1 MAMDLTFIRQGY
13 KDKGLD
19 KKDLNADPIIQ
30 FKSWFEDAKK
40 SEPIPTAMS
49 LSTVNNNG
57 EPTLRTVLLKLFD
70 QRGFVFFT
78 NYKSRKADHIIDN
91 PNVAVLFNWVA
102 LERQVSITG
111 VAEKIKTKE
120 SIKYF
125 MSRPRGSQL
134 GAWVSDQSSV
144 LSSRKILEL
153 KLKEMKRKFSD
164 SEIPLPDFWG
174 GYRIIP
180 KTFEFWQGRPNR
192 LHDRFIYSMQSNEL
206 WEIDR
211 IAP

>member
-13 KDKGLD
+13 KDKGLE
-19 KKDLNADPIIQ
+19 KEDLNADPIIQ

-78 NYKSRKADHIIDN
+78 NYKSRKASHITDN

-102 LERQVSITG
+102 LERQVTITG

-164 SEIPLPDFWG
+164 GEIPLPDFWG

-206 WEIDR
+206 WKIDR

>member
-1 MAMDLTFIRQGY
+1 MDLTFIRQGY
-13 KDKGLD
+13 KNMGLD
-19 KKDLNADPIIQ
+19 KEDLNADPIIQ
-30 FKSWFEDAKK
+30 FESWFEEAKK
-40 SEPIPTAMS
+40 VEPIPTAMS
-49 LSTVNNNG
+49 LATVNNIG

-70 QRGFVFFT
+70 KKGFVFFT
-78 NYKSRKADHIIDN
+78 NYKSRKADHITDK

-144 LSSRKILEL
+144 LSSRKILEM
-153 KLKEMKRKFSD
+153 KLEEMKSKFSD
-164 SEIPLPDFWG
+164 GEIPLPDFWG

-192 LHDRFIYSMQSNEL
+192 LHDLFLYSKQSDES
-206 WEIDR
+206 WQIDR

>member
-1 MAMDLTFIRQGY
+1 MTFIRQGY
-13 KDKGLD
+13 EDKGLD
-19 KKDLNADPIIQ
+19 KEDLNADPIIQ
-30 FKSWFEDAKK
+30 FESWFEEAKK
-40 SEPIPTAMS
+40 AEPIPTAMS
-49 LSTVNNNG
+49 LATVNNNG

-70 QRGFVFFT
+70 KKGFVFFT
-78 NYKSRKADHIIDN
+78 NYKSRKADHITDN

-134 GAWVSDQSSV
+134 GAWVSDQSSE
-144 LSSRKILEL
+144 LSSRVILEL
-153 KLKEMKRKFSD
+153 KLEEMKRKFSD
-164 SEIPLPDFWG
+164 GEIPLPDFWG

-192 LHDRFIYSMQSNEL
+192 LHDRFIYSKLSNEI

>member
-1 MAMDLTFIRQGY
+1 MDLTFIRQGY
-13 KDKGLD
+13 KNMGLD
-19 KKDLNADPIIQ
+19 KEDLNADPIIQ
-30 FKSWFEDAKK
+30 FESWFEEAKK
-40 SEPIPTAMS
+40 AEPIPTAMS
-49 LSTVNNNG
+49 LATVNNIG
-57 EPTLRTVLLKLFD
+57 EPTVRTVLLKLFD
-70 QRGFVFFT
+70 KKGFVFFT
-78 NYKSRKADHIIDN
+78 NYKSRKADHITDK

-144 LSSRKILEL
+144 LSSRKILEM
-153 KLKEMKRKFSD
+153 KLEEMKSKFSD
-164 SEIPLPDFWG
+164 GEIPLPDFWG

-192 LHDRFIYSMQSNEL
+192 LHDLFLYAKQSDES
-206 WEIDR
+206 WQIDR

>member
-1 MAMDLTFIRQGY
+1 MTFIRQGY
-13 KDKGLD
+13 KNMGLD
-19 KKDLNADPIIQ
+19 KEDLNADPIIQ
-30 FKSWFEDAKK
+30 FESWFEEAKK
-40 SEPIPTAMS
+40 AEPIPTAMS
-49 LSTVNNNG
+49 LATVNNIG

-70 QRGFVFFT
+70 KKGFIFFT
-78 NYKSRKADHIIDN
+78 NYKSRKADHITDN

-125 MSRPRGSQL
+125 ISRPRGSQL

-144 LSSRKILEL
+144 LSSRKILEM
-153 KLKEMKRKFSD
+153 KLEEMKRKFSD
-164 SEIPLPDFWG
+164 GKIPIPDFWG

-192 LHDRFIYSMQSNEL
+192 LHDRFLYLKHSNES
-206 WEIDR
+206 WKIDR

>member
-13 KDKGLD
+13 KDKGLE
-19 KKDLNADPIIQ
+19 KEDLNADPIIQ

-78 NYKSRKADHIIDN
+78 NYKSRKAGHITDN
-91 PNVAVLFNWVA
+91 PNVAILFNWVA
-102 LERQVSITG
+102 LERQVTITG

-153 KLKEMKRKFSD
+153 ELKEMKRKFSD
-164 SEIPLPDFWG
+164 GEIPLPDFWG

-180 KTFEFWQGRPNR
+180 KSFEFWQGRPNR

>member
-1 MAMDLTFIRQGY
+1 MMDLTFIRQGY
-13 KDKGLD
+13 KNKGLD
-19 KKDLNADPIIQ
+19 KEDLNADPIVQ
-30 FKSWFEDAKK
+30 FESWFEEAKK
-40 SEPIPTAMS
+40 AEPLPTAMS
-49 LSTVNNNG
+49 LATVNNIG

-70 QRGFVFFT
+70 KKGFIFFT
-78 NYKSRKADHIIDN
+78 NYKSRKADHIKDN

-125 MSRPRGSQL
+125 ISRPRGSQL
-134 GAWVSDQSSV
+134 GAWVSDQISV
-144 LSSRKILEL
+144 LSSRKILEM
-153 KLKEMKRKFSD
+153 KHEEMKNKFTD
-164 SEIPLPDFWG
+164 GEIPLPDFWG
-174 GYRIIP
+174 GYRILP

-192 LHDRFIYSMQSNEL
+192 LHDRFIYSKQSNEL
-206 WEIDR
+206 WKIDR

>member
-1 MAMDLTFIRQGY
+1 MMDLTFIRQGY
-13 KDKGLD
+13 KNKGLD
-19 KKDLNADPIIQ
+19 KEDLNTDPVIQ
-30 FKSWFEDAKK
+30 FESWFKEAKK

-70 QRGFVFFT
+70 KKGFVFFT
-78 NYKSRKADHIIDN
+78 NYKSKKADHITDN

-102 LERQVSITG
+102 LERQISITG
-111 VAEKIKTKE
+111 IAEKIKTKE

-125 MSRPRGSQL
+125 MLRPRGSQL
-134 GAWVSDQSSV
+134 GAWVSDQRSV

-153 KLKEMKRKFSD
+153 KLEEMKRKFSD
-164 SEIPLPDFWG
+164 GEIPLPDFWG

-192 LHDRFIYSMQSNEL
+192 LHDRFIYSKQNNEL
-206 WEIDR
+206 WKIDR
-211 IAP
+211 IEP

>member
-1 MAMDLTFIRQGY
+1 MTFIRQGY
-13 KDKGLD
+13 KNMGLD
-19 KKDLNADPIIQ
+19 KEDLNADPIIQ
-30 FKSWFEDAKK
+30 FESWFEEAKK
-40 SEPIPTAMS
+40 VEPIPTAMS
-49 LSTVNNNG
+49 LATVNNIG

-70 QRGFVFFT
+70 KKGFVFFT
-78 NYKSRKADHIIDN
+78 NYKSRKADHITDN

-125 MSRPRGSQL
+125 MNRPRGSQL

-144 LSSRKILEL
+144 LSSRKILEM
-153 KLKEMKRKFSD
+153 KLEEMKQKFSD
-164 SEIPLPDFWG
+164 GEIPLPDFWG

-192 LHDRFIYSMQSNEL
+192 LHDRFLYSKYSNES
-206 WEIDR
+206 WKIDR

>member
-1 MAMDLTFIRQGY
+1 MDLTFIRQGY
-13 KDKGLD
+13 KNKGLD
-19 KKDLNADPIIQ
+19 KEDLNADPIVQ
-30 FKSWFEDAKK
+30 FESWFEEAKK
-40 SEPIPTAMS
+40 AEPLPTAMS
-49 LSTVNNNG
+49 LATVNNIG
-57 EPTLRTVLLKLFD
+57 EPTVRTVLLKLFD
-70 QRGFVFFT
+70 KKGFVFFT
-78 NYKSRKADHIIDN
+78 NYKSRKADHITDK

-144 LSSRKILEL
+144 LSSRKILEM
-153 KLKEMKRKFSD
+153 KLEEMKSKFSD
-164 SEIPLPDFWG
+164 GEIPLPDFWG

-192 LHDRFIYSMQSNEL
+192 LHDRFIYSKLSNEI
-206 WEIDR
+206 WKIDR

>member
-13 KDKGLD
+13 KDKGLE
-19 KKDLNADPIIQ
+19 KEDLNADPIIQ

-49 LSTVNNNG
+49 LSTVNSNG

-78 NYKSRKADHIIDN
+78 NYKSRKAGHITDN
-91 PNVAVLFNWVA
+91 PNVAILFNWVA
-102 LERQVSITG
+102 LERQVTITG

-153 KLKEMKRKFSD
+153 ELKEMKRKFSD
-164 SEIPLPDFWG
+164 GEIPLPDFWG

-180 KTFEFWQGRPNR
+180 KSFEFWQGRPNR

-206 WEIDR
+206 WKIDR

>member
-1 MAMDLTFIRQGY
+1 MDLTFIRQGY
-13 KDKGLD
+13 KNMGLD
-19 KKDLNADPIIQ
+19 KEDLNADPIIQ
-30 FKSWFEDAKK
+30 FESWFEEAKK
-40 SEPIPTAMS
+40 AEPIPTAMS
-49 LSTVNNNG
+49 LATVNNIG

-70 QRGFVFFT
+70 KKGFIFFT
-78 NYKSRKADHIIDN
+78 NYKSRKADHITDT

-125 MSRPRGSQL
+125 ISRPRGSQL

-144 LSSRKILEL
+144 LSSRKILEM
-153 KLKEMKRKFSD
+153 KLEEMKHKFSD
-164 SEIPLPDFWG
+164 VEIPLPDFWG
-174 GYRIIP
+174 GYRILP

-192 LHDRFIYSMQSNEL
+192 LHDRFLYSKQSDES
-206 WEIDR
+206 WQIDR

>member
-1 MAMDLTFIRQGY
+1 LTFIRQGY

-19 KKDLNADPIIQ
+19 KEDLNTDPIIQ
-30 FKSWFEDAKK
+30 FESWFEEAKK
-40 SEPIPTAMS
+40 LEPIPTAMS

-70 QRGFVFFT
+70 KKGFVFFT
-78 NYKSRKADHIIDN
+78 NYKSRKADHITDN

-102 LERQVSITG
+102 MERQVSISG

-153 KLKEMKRKFSD
+153 KLEEIKRKFSD
-164 SEIPLPDFWG
+164 GEIPLPDFWG

-192 LHDRFIYSMQSNEL
+192 LHDRFIYSKQSNEL
-206 WEIDR
+206 WKIDR

>member
-1 MAMDLTFIRQGY
+1 
-13 KDKGLD
+13 
-19 KKDLNADPIIQ
+19 
-30 FKSWFEDAKK
+30 
-40 SEPIPTAMS
+40 MS

-70 QRGFVFFT
+70 KKGFIFFT
-78 NYKSRKADHIIDN
+78 NYKSRKADHITDN

-102 LERQVSITG
+102 IERQVSITG

-153 KLKEMKRKFSD
+153 KLEEIKRKFSD
-164 SEIPLPDFWG
+164 GEIPLPDFWG

-192 LHDRFIYSMQSNEL
+192 LHDRFIYSKQSNEL
-206 WEIDR
+206 WKIDR

>member
-1 MAMDLTFIRQGY
+1 MDLTFIRQGY

-19 KKDLNADPIIQ
+19 KEDLNADPIIQ
-30 FKSWFEDAKK
+30 FESWFKEAKK

-70 QRGFVFFT
+70 EKGLVFFT
-78 NYKSRKADHIIDN
+78 NYKSRKADNITDT
-91 PNVAVLFNWVA
+91 PNVAVLFNWIA
-102 LERQVSITG
+102 MERQVSISG
-111 VAEKIKTKE
+111 VAEKVKTKE

-125 MSRPRGSQL
+125 MSRPRDSQL

-144 LSSRKILEL
+144 LSSREILEM
-153 KLKEMKRKFSD
+153 KLEEMKRKFSKGK
-164 SEIPLPDFWG
+164 IPLPDFWG
-174 GYRIIP
+174 GYRVIP

-192 LHDRFIYSMQSNEL
+192 LHDRFIYSKLSNDSWLIE
-206 WEIDR
+206 R

>member
-1 MAMDLTFIRQGY
+1 MDLTFIRQGY
-13 KDKGLD
+13 KNMVLD
-19 KKDLNADPIIQ
+19 KEDLNADPIIQ
-30 FKSWFEDAKK
+30 FESWFEEAKK
-40 SEPIPTAMS
+40 AEPIPTAMS
-49 LSTVNNNG
+49 LATVNNIG
-57 EPTLRTVLLKLFD
+57 EPTVRTVLLKLFD
-70 QRGFVFFT
+70 KKGFVFFT
-78 NYKSRKADHIIDN
+78 NYKSRKADHITDK
-91 PNVAVLFNWVA
+91 PNVAVLFNWVT

-144 LSSRKILEL
+144 LSSRKILEM
-153 KLKEMKRKFSD
+153 KLEEMKSKFSD
-164 SEIPLPDFWG
+164 GEIPLPDFWG

-192 LHDRFIYSMQSNEL
+192 LHDLFLYSKQSDES
-206 WEIDR
+206 WQIDR

>member
-1 MAMDLTFIRQGY
+1 MTFIRQGY
-13 KDKGLD
+13 EDKGLD
-19 KKDLNADPIIQ
+19 KEDLNADPIIQ
-30 FKSWFEDAKK
+30 FESWFEEAKK
-40 SEPIPTAMS
+40 AEPIPTAMS
-49 LSTVNNNG
+49 LATVNNIG

-70 QRGFVFFT
+70 KKGFIFFT
-78 NYKSRKADHIIDN
+78 NYKSRKANDITDN

-125 MSRPRGSQL
+125 ISRPRGSQL

-144 LSSRKILEL
+144 LSSRKILEM
-153 KLKEMKRKFSD
+153 KLEEMKHKFSD
-164 SEIPLPDFWG
+164 GEIPLPDFWG
-174 GYRIIP
+174 GYRIVP

-192 LHDRFIYSMQSNEL
+192 LHDRFLYSKQSDES
-206 WEIDR
+206 WQIDR

>member
-1 MAMDLTFIRQGY
+1 MDLTFIRQGY
-13 KDKGLD
+13 KNMGLD
-19 KKDLNADPIIQ
+19 KEDLNADPIIQ
-30 FKSWFEDAKK
+30 FESWFEEAKEA
-40 SEPIPTAMS
+40 EPIPTAMS
-49 LSTVNNNG
+49 LATVNNIG
-57 EPTLRTVLLKLFD
+57 EPTVRTVLLKLFD
-70 QRGFVFFT
+70 KKGFVFFT
-78 NYKSRKADHIIDN
+78 NYKSRKADHITDK

-111 VAEKIKTKE
+111 VAEKVKTKE

-144 LSSRKILEL
+144 LSSRKILEM
-153 KLKEMKRKFSD
+153 KLEEMKSKFSD
-164 SEIPLPDFWG
+164 GEIPFPDFWG

-192 LHDRFIYSMQSNEL
+192 LHDLFLYSKQSDES
-206 WEIDR
+206 WQIDR